1 MKINEIVQ
9 NLMKFLENLTKFH
22 SIVLLFCSISITCTF
37 AFKSLSQNFRP
48 GNGKSWKFQNQSYTY
63 FQETSQLQNRK
74 RPLAG
79 KPRRLPETKIR
90 TKVTTYFRSRE
101 TGPDQPQGPNVIK
114 LFTSIFTN
122 VCNKLKCFA
131 LASVTK
137 LVLCL
142 WVRPVSTLVN
152 QLSDV
157 PL

>member
-1 MKINEIVQ
+1 MCCYFVQFQSRLLLSVLSKVYRKISASFRLIQ
-9 NLMKFLENLTKFH
+9 NINISDLAMAKVENVK
-22 SIVLLFCSISITCTF
+22 IGV
-37 AFKSLSQNFRP
+37 
-48 GNGKSWKFQNQSYTY
+48 TY

-90 TKVTTYFRSRE
+90 TKMTTYFRSRE
-101 TGPDQPQGPNVIK
+101 TGPDQPPGPNVMK

-122 VCNKLKCFA
+122 VCDKLKCFA

-142 WVRPVSTLVN
+142 
-152 QLSDV
+152 
-157 PL
+157 